1 MKIALV
7 KLLKNFEI
15 LPSRET
21 SDKLDFV
28 EGTVRVPKDRKTNV
42 ILKRKNFI
50 DLKFNNF
57 YKKLIVD

>member
-1 MKIALV
+1 M

-15 LPSRET
+15 LPGKNLPE
-21 SDKLDFV
+21 KLDFV
-28 EGTVRVPKDRKTNV
+28 EGTVRCPKDRKICV

-57 YKKLIVD
+57 YKKMIVN